1 MRLYVAEVVSY
12 FYRCLLYIFELWKCD
27 ISRENPYLDYT
38 HYDQIE
44 KNVQNNTNYRR
55 FYYLNISF

>member
-12 FYRCLLYIFELWKCD
+12 FYRCQLYTFELWKCD
-27 ISRENPYLDYT
+27 ISREKPYLDCT

-44 KNVQNNTNYRR
+44 KTMHKTIQITEG
-55 FYYLNISF
+55 FII